1 MTIRVGETRRNVERN
16 LPFVVRI
23 KDRIIWLIGD
33 LKEQSNGAGGVEGGG
48 DVSLTTYIV
57 HGLTGGNEAY
67 TRSGTMYRL
76 NLS

>member
-1 MTIRVGETRRNVERN
+1 MTIRVDTYQGYDN
-16 LPFVVRI
+16 L
-23 KDRIIWLIGD
+23 LIGD